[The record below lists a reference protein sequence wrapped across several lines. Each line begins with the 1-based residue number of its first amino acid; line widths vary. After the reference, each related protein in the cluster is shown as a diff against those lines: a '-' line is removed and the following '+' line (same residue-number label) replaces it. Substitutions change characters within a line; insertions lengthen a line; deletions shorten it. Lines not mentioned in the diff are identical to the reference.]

1 MSDEQKNEEEVK
13 PNEQP
18 VVDPLEQLTKERDDF
33 KTSWQRAM
41 ADYQNLLKE
50 TAARRSEMVSMS
62 EQQIVEEFIP
72 VYDNFKKAF
81 AVPPAT
87 EDKQIKNWVMGIGFI
102 MKQFGEVMKAHDVM
116 EIKTVG
122 QIFNPIFHE
131 TVGEEESD
139 QPSGIILKEAEGGY
153 LMGNRVIKPAKVFV
167 SK

>member
-1 MSDEQKNEEEVK
+1 MSDEQKQEEV

-18 VVDPLEQLTKERDDF
+18 AQVDPMEQVKKERDEF
-33 KTSWQRAM
+33 KLSSQRAL

-50 TAARRSEMVSMS
+50 TAARRSELVSMS

-81 AVPPAT
+81 GMPPAT
-87 EDKQIKNWVMGIGFI
+87 EEKQIKNWMMGISYI
-102 MKQFGEVMKAHDVM
+102 MKQFGEVLKAHDVL

-122 QIFNPIFHE
+122 EVFNPIFHE

-139 QPSGIILKEAEGGY
+139 KPSGTILKEAEGGY
-153 LMGNRVIKPAKVFV
+153 LKGNRVIKPAKVFV
-167 SK
+167 AK